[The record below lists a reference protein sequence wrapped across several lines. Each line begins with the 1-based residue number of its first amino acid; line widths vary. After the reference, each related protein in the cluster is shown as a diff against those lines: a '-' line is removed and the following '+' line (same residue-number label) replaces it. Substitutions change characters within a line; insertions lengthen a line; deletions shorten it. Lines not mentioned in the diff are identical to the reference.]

1 MASGQTAH
9 YGLSQ
14 WEPEDSFLREDF
26 NQDLARI
33 DTALAEKAGEKPKQD
48 RNNRK
53 ERFNKKERPQR
64 EPREHK
70 EYIDTNKIMVNRLSW
85 GTSSEGLREAFAK
98 FGDIEECLVLTD
110 RQTGKSRGMGIVRF
124 ATEESMNKAI
134 EEMNNTVW
142 IVIG

>member
-1 MASGQTAH
+1 MQFLGI
-9 YGLSQ
+9 GLGR
-14 WEPEDSFLREDF
+14 PF
-26 NQDLARI
+26 NQGGEGGRKAKARY
-33 DTALAEKAGEKPKQD
+33 
-48 RNNRK
+48 NRK

>member
-1 MASGQTAH
+1 MNSAIELNGSVVDVCS
-9 YGLSQ
+9 SQ
-14 WEPEDSFLREDF
+14 EQDWEGRS
-26 NQDLARI
+26 I
-33 DTALAEKAGEKPKQD
+33 KVEKAGEKPKQD

-70 EYIDTNKIMVNRLSW
+70 EYIDTNKIMVNLLSW

-134 EEMNNTVW
+134 EEMNNTVR
-142 IVIG
+142 IVIGQ